1 MRRNNSWS
9 RKHPELYGGILTSE
23 LIRVKQSL
31 AAPLDGSKSVRDVT
45 DEKWLLL
52 VLEETQ
58 LLAADTL
65 VAGIASTCSNKKA
78 YGYWREMRLHDLTR
92 RSSATAGGSERGEH
106 SELFH
111 KIKGG
116 RRTGQRLAAAIG

>member
-1 MRRNNSWS
+1 MAIFTGIPCGGITRGP

-65 VAGIASTCSNKKA
+65 VAGIASTCSNK
-78 YGYWREMRLHDLTR
+78 ESIRL
-92 RSSATAGGSERGEH
+92 
-106 SELFH
+106 
-111 KIKGG
+111 
-116 RRTGQRLAAAIG
+116 LA